1 MNVKEIGVEGI
12 CEYGTEPAVSVG
24 DVGAMTVCQQ

>member
-1 MNVKEIGVEGI
+1 LNFKEIGVEGL
-12 CEYGTEPAVSVG
+12 CEYGSEPAISVD